1 MTLLD
6 DYMRTA
12 EDAPWYVG
20 VRGDD
25 AMMQH
30 QFEGA
35 AFGAAGG
42 RFLLGDEP
50 GLGKTRQVIA
60 WADLVGAQRV
70 LAVVP
75 VEVCEQFA
83 GEFDEYSDRIVVNLS
98 KQSPAERRRIMAEE
112 APNASVIVIN
122 YEIARA
128 DKFIVD
134 ELLRWQAD
142 AMIVDEAH
150 TIKGMKATFK
160 FVRNLVLAD
169 NKCPNCGAYIA
180 GLTVKPHNKRVDL
193 PCLECYEVPI
203 EIANHYT
210 DLERVLSTK
219 SVKYLALLTAT
230 PILNTPDDLFP
241 LLHLIDPD
249 LFTTLNEFRRQFC
262 ALNHWEDKY
271 EFREGA
277 LKALH
282 YLIEPVYIAR
292 TKEDAGVEVPHNAIH
307 VVEFALDRERYP
319 RQHEIMRQI
328 TVEAQIKLESGE
340 QHTIMSSLALI
351 TRKRQANVWA
361 DGIEIKDI
369 DGNVILK
376 VDCGESMKMDVIF
389 DNVLTKHAEGHRQV
403 VFSQFATALEEM
415 EDRLTAAGLRVARFD
430 GSTPQ
435 SMRGKIKTD
444 FYRAKTENSEARYDV
459 ILANYK
465 TGGVGL
471 NLTGATIVHIM
482 DEEWNPG
489 KRDQAYGRVS
499 RFGQT
504 EETETYVYRLLKSV
518 DTYMARLIRMKE
530 DMVDT
535 FTSGQK
541 VTSGM
546 LSKTNLLLAIK
557 AGEL

>member
-1 MTLLD
+1 
-6 DYMRTA
+6 
-12 EDAPWYVG
+12 
-20 VRGDD
+20 
-25 AMMQH
+25 MMQH

-50 GLGKTRQVIA
+50 GLGKTRQAVA

-98 KQSPAERRRIMAEE
+98 KQSPAERRRLMKEE
-112 APNASVIVIN
+112 APNASLIVIN

-128 DKFIVD
+128 DKLIVD

-142 AMIVDEAH
+142 AMIIDEAH

-160 FVRNLVLAD
+160 FVRGLVLAD
-169 NKCPNCGAYIA
+169 NQCPRCGAYID
-180 GLTVKPHNKRVDL
+180 GLYVKDGRKRVMVV
-193 PCLECYEVPI
+193 CLNCLTAPAE
-203 EIANHYT
+203 EIMPYV
-210 DLERVLSTK
+210 DLERVLATK
-219 SVKYLALLTAT
+219 SVKYLALMTGT
-230 PILNTPDDLFP
+230 PLLNTPDDLFP
-241 LLHLIDPD
+241 LIHLIDPD
-249 LFTTLNEFRRQFC
+249 LFPTLKEFRRQFC

-271 EFREGA
+271 EFRGGA

-282 YLIEPVYIAR
+282 FLLEPVYIAR
-292 TKEDAGVEVPHNAIH
+292 TKEDAGVKVPHNAIH
-307 VVEFALDRERYP
+307 IVEFALDKERYP
-319 RQHEIMRQI
+319 KQAEIMRQI
-328 TVEAQIKLESGE
+328 SVEAQIKLESGE
-340 QHTIMSSLALI
+340 QHTIMNSLALI

-361 DGIEIKDI
+361 DGIAIKDV
-369 DGNVILK
+369 DGNVLLK
-376 VDCGESMKMDVIF
+376 VDIGESMKMDVIF
-389 DNVLTKHAEGHRQV
+389 DNVMSKHKEGHRQV

-435 SMRGKIKTD
+435 NARGKIKTD
-444 FYRAKTENSEARYDV
+444 FYRAKTTKTEARYDV

-471 NLTGATIVHIM
+471 NLTGATVAHIM

-489 KRDQAYGRVS
+489 KRDQAYGRIS

-518 DTYMARLIRMKE
+518 DTYMARLIRKKE
-530 DMVDT
+530 DMLDT
-535 FTSGQK
+535 FATGQK
-541 VTSGM
+541 VSSGM
-546 LSKTNLLLAIK
+546 LSKTDLLRAIK